1 MLYQRND
8 KKERMK
14 RKILF
19 FAPSLAIGGAERVL
33 VNLLKRLDYKRYDV
47 TLCLFANFGDY
58 LHELPEQVKLISI
71 FKSNFIARVFTFF
84 QRKFSITFPVRLLTR
99 MKIKEDYDVGIC
111 FSDGL
116 LTDNLLFAEKQFVK
130 KIAWVHSCYISQVS
144 LHRVFTPDYIHKLI
158 ENRYKKLDD
167 IVFVSEKSREEFE
180 ELFGIHSR
188 HHVVYNIFDTEA
200 IVRKSKDK
208 LTLSF
213 NPDMVKIIAI
223 GRMVDVKEYSKLID
237 AAAILASKGL
247 KFEIRIVGD
256 GKLKDELI
264 AQTKSLQLTDYIH
277 FPGFIANPYPCLKMS
292 DILVLTSSSE
302 ALPTVLIEAMTLGI
316 PIVSTRNSG
325 ALEITDNG
333 KYALLTEH
341 TVDDI
346 AAQLEKM
353 ILSKDLRVSYAH
365 KAKERVKFFDEAEVL
380 GKVNA
385 LLAN

>member
-1 MLYQRND
+1 
-8 KKERMK
+8 MK
-14 RKILF
+14 NKILF

-33 VNLLKRLDYKRYDV
+33 VNLLKRLDYGRYDV

-58 LHELPEQVKLISI
+58 LQEVPEQVKLISI

-84 QRKFSITFPVRLLTR
+84 QRKYSITFPVRLLTR
-99 MKIKEDYDVGIC
+99 IKIKEDYDVGIC

-116 LTDNLLFAEKQFVK
+116 LTDNLLNAKKRFVK
-130 KIAWVHSCYISQVS
+130 KIAWVHSCYISQES
-144 LHRVFTPDYIHKLI
+144 LNRVFTPDYIQKLI

-167 IVFVSEKSREEFE
+167 IVFVSEKSKEEFE

-200 IVRKSKDK
+200 IVRKSKDE

-213 NPDMVKIIAI
+213 NPDIINIIAI

-237 AAAILASKGL
+237 AAAILASRGL

-256 GKLKDELI
+256 GKLKSELI
-264 AQTKSLQLTDYIH
+264 AQTESLQLTDYVH

-302 ALPTVLIEAMTLGI
+302 ALPTVLIEAMILGI

-333 KYALLTEH
+333 KYALLTDH
-341 TVDDI
+341 TATDI
-346 AAQLEKM
+346 ADKLEQM
-353 ILSKDLRVSYAH
+353 ILNKKLRCEYAE
-365 KAKERVKFFDEAEVL
+365 KAKERVKFFDETEVL

-385 LLAN
+385 LFAN